1 MEHIIVNFQPFV
13 SNQHIMV
20 YREGA
25 CIEQQYVDCNEVIN
39 TVVLLSNK
47 YNITNIDLC
56 GNTDFL
62 KEWKNDL
69 QVNTNF
75 ANKNNLNI
83 TIINK

>member
-25 CIEQQYVDCNEVIN
+25 CIEQSYVEYNEVVD
-39 TVVLLSNK
+39 TVVLLANK

-62 KEWKNDL
+62 KKWRNDL

-75 ANKNNLNI
+75 TNKSNLNI